1 MSEEVIFIKNKFQ
14 MGSENLTFL
23 SGFGESKEAR
33 QLIAGLLSPSPSRLN
48 FRQIKK
54 HAFFVRTPWETL
66 RESKYNF

>member
-1 MSEEVIFIKNKFQ
+1 

-33 QLIAGLLSPSPSRLN
+33 QLIAGLLSPSPSRLS
-48 FRQIKK
+48 FRQIKM

-66 RESKYNF
+66 RESE